1 MTLLKFAVALLSTMV
16 VAVNLSTEQANSLVF
31 AQQVQ
36 SEEELVFRAKVL
48 DLKNDLDWLRPQVK
62 DAERAALTAKSDVED
77 NKTLKA
83 DLEQSKIDPA
93 LWEAKGYKVQA
104 ELDMKNRE
112 ATSKARA
119 LKKDFIKVEDQIKR
133 MCSGAEKGWCDVLN
147 KL

>member
-1 MTLLKFAVALLSTMV
+1 M
-16 VAVNLSTEQANSLVF
+16 
-31 AQQVQ
+31 
-36 SEEELVFRAKVL
+36 
-48 DLKNDLDWLRPQVK
+48 DWLRPQVK